1 MTPLRI
7 ASASVCIG
15 AALAMISSTLAV
27 PVSSAEHKIPRP
39 PNCPYCRPALTFAG
53 GASRFSSVAGSEFVP
68 ATNTG

>member
-53 GASRFSSVAGSEFVP
+53 GCE
-68 ATNTG
+68 

>member
-27 PVSSAEHKIPRP
+27 PVSSAERKIPRP
-39 PNCPYCRPALTFAG
+39 PNCPDCRPALTYVWG
-53 GASRFSSVAGSEFVP
+53 CE
-68 ATNTG
+68 

>member
-27 PVSSAEHKIPRP
+27 PVSSADRKIPRP
-39 PNCPYCRPALTFAG
+39 PNCPDCRTALTYVWG
-53 GASRFSSVAGSEFVP
+53 CE
-68 ATNTG
+68 